1 MRRLRPSYVNVAKLV
16 VAKEFAKTIKFD
28 IRVRKLDDMIK
39 KMIYEINQ
47 IKEIQNASES

>member
-1 MRRLRPSYVNVAKLV
+1 MRKLRPSYVNVAKLI

-47 IKEIQNASES
+47 IKEIQNES

>member
-1 MRRLRPSYVNVAKLV
+1 MRRLRPNYVNVAKLV
-16 VAKEFAKTIKFD
+16 VAKEFAKAIKFD

-47 IKEIQNASES
+47 IKEIRNASKS

>member
-1 MRRLRPSYVNVAKLV
+1 MRRLRPSYANVAKLI
-16 VAKEFAKTIKFD
+16 VAKDFAKAIKFD

-47 IKEIQNASES
+47 IKEIQNES

>member
-1 MRRLRPSYVNVAKLV
+1 MKRLRPSYVNVAKLI

-47 IKEIQNASES
+47 IKEIQNES

>member
-1 MRRLRPSYVNVAKLV
+1 MRRLRPSYVNVAKLI
-16 VAKEFAKTIKFD
+16 VAKDFAKTIKFD

-47 IKEIQNASES
+47 IKEIQNES

>member
-1 MRRLRPSYVNVAKLV
+1 MKKLRPNYVNVAKLI
-16 VAKEFAKTIKFD
+16 VAKEFAKAIKFD

-47 IKEIQNASES
+47 IKEIQNES

>member
-1 MRRLRPSYVNVAKLV
+1 VNVAKLI
-16 VAKEFAKTIKFD
+16 VAKDFAKAIKFD

-47 IKEIQNASES
+47 IKEIQNES

>member
-1 MRRLRPSYVNVAKLV
+1 MRRLRPSYVNVAKLI
-16 VAKEFAKTIKFD
+16 VAKDFAKAIKFD

-47 IKEIQNASES
+47 IKEIQNES

>member
-1 MRRLRPSYVNVAKLV
+1 MRRQRPSYVNVAKLV

-47 IKEIQNASES
+47 IKEIQNES